1 MIPLCIASR
10 PDSFHIESNSTYFSD
25 LDVCRSHLL
34 CTLFAKGVEQARF
47 NNTSIGSGKERFTIM
62 LGAVSCSFRREIK
75 PYQQYEMWT
84 RLLAWDRKWVYMVTH
99 FVKKDAVKPR
109 FYSLYPF
116 QNTKQNGTSKVD
128 KKEDAI
134 FASALSKCVFK
145 KGRLTIA
152 PEVMLEASGL
162 LPQKLE
168 NKFSAAVPEHLEPPQ
183 LQSLFEET
191 ANLPFK
197 AMAGIGAMRERMAEN
212 LLTIEDDMAEKGP
225 QLADLEEWTWERVEQ
240 ERSRGLQIA
249 NLLHGLDGLVH
260 EFSGEGEALGKHY

>member
-1 MIPLCIASR
+1 
-10 PDSFHIESNSTYFSD
+10 
-25 LDVCRSHLL
+25 
-34 CTLFAKGVEQARF
+34 
-47 NNTSIGSGKERFTIM
+47 M
-62 LGAVSCSFRREIK
+62 LGAVSCHFRREIK
-75 PYQQYEMWT
+75 PYQRYEMWT
-84 RLLAWDRKWVYMVTH
+84 RLLAWDRKWIYMVTH

-109 FYSLYPF
+109 AYSLYPF

-162 LPQKLE
+162 LPERLE
-168 NKFSAAVPEHLEPPQ
+168 NKFLHTSAEHHDPPQ

-212 LLTIEDDMAEKGP
+212 LLTTEDDMAETGP
-225 QLADLEEWTWERVEQ
+225 QLTNLEEWTWERVEQ
-240 ERSRGLQIA
+240 ERCRGLQIA
-249 NLLHGLDGLVH
+249 NLLHGLDSLVH